1 MFKYSLLSAAALLS
15 ACGNNDNQTAT
26 DAQRAE
32 TASAETAPIA
42 PAAAPGAPTDAPGY
56 IAKAGAGD
64 LWEIESSKALL
75 AKSARADVKK
85 FAEMMIDH
93 HGKSTAKV
101 KAAAAAASVT
111 VSPPVLD
118 AAQQA
123 SLREIKDADAATID
137 GVYLRHQQTAHDAAL
152 ALHRAYATNGDTAN
166 LKTAAS
172 EIVPVVEQHIAEL
185 QKLSAAAGSNSR

>member
-1 MFKYSLLSAAALLS
+1 MIKYSLLSAAALLS
-15 ACGNNDNQTAT
+15 ACGNND
-26 DAQRAE
+26 DRAAPDKE
-32 TASAETAPIA
+32 TAESAATEAAPTAPI
-42 PAAAPGAPTDAPGY
+42 AAPGAPTDAPGY

-64 LWEIESSKALL
+64 LWEIESSEALL
-75 AKSARADVKK
+75 AKSARPDVKK

-101 KAAAAAASVT
+101 KAAAAAASIT

-137 GVYLRHQQTAHDAAL
+137 SIYLRHQQAVHDAAL

-172 EIVPVVEQHIAEL
+172 EIVPVVEEHIAEL
-185 QKLSAAAGSNSR
+185 GKLSDAVGIAPR